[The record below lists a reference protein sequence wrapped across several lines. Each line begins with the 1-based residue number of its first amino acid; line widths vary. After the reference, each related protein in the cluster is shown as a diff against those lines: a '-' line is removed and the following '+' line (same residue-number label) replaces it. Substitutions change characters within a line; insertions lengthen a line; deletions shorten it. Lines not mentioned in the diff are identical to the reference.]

1 MTQSGTWRRPWGV
14 AAMAA
19 VACLGLG
26 RAASAAGHRVAA
38 VDPDPQVAR
47 ALDVALSP
55 WDVTLVEV
63 HLESPGATMPIALDR
78 ARSIAQGAGAEV
90 VVWVSSADDGFAV
103 WIYDAASDHASAR
116 KLEEAPPF
124 DAPTA
129 AGVALSV
136 KTLLRGTVVA
146 PPPERFGASAQERP
160 WRVGLSV
167 GAAGRTTAASPLEP
181 RFGAQASGWARYWG
195 AMLEIEAG
203 PGSHPASAALS
214 GTLTDTA
221 ARLALAAR
229 WPLSARVAVE
239 PSLGGAVHLERL
251 DGLVVSGG
259 LPVSINRVDA
269 AIEPRVAVDVALLG
283 GRLHLAPWIGASVL
297 TRWQRFRVNDLVV
310 LELAPVTLE
319 AALCAAV
326 ELP

>member
-1 MTQSGTWRRPWGV
+1 MTFRGREWGV

-19 VACLGLG
+19 VACLGFG
-26 RAASAAGHRVAA
+26 HDAAAASHRVAA

-63 HLESPGATMPIALDR
+63 HLESPGATMPIALER
-78 ARSIAQGAGAEV
+78 ARSIARDAGAEV

-116 KLEEAPPF
+116 KLEQSPPF
-124 DAPTA
+124 DGPTA

-146 PPPERFGASAQERP
+146 PPPERFGAAIGERP

-167 GAAGRTTAASPLEP
+167 GAIGRTTAASPLEP
-181 RFGAQASGWARYWG
+181 RFGVQASGWARYWG
-195 AMLEIEAG
+195 ALLEVEAG
-203 PGSHPASAALS
+203 PGWRPASPAVA

-221 ARLALAAR
+221 IRVALAAR
-229 WPLSARVAVE
+229 WPLSSAVALE
-239 PSLGGAVHLERL
+239 PSLGGALHVERL
-251 DGLVVSGG
+251 DAVVVADA
-259 LPVSINRVDA
+259 LPVSVDRVDA
-269 AIEPRVAVDVALLG
+269 AFEPRVAVDVALLA
-283 GRLHLAPWIGASVL
+283 GRLHLAPWVGASVL
-297 TRWQRFRVNDLVV
+297 TRWQRFQVHDLLV
-310 LELAPVTLE
+310 LEVAPVTLE

-326 ELP
+326 AFP